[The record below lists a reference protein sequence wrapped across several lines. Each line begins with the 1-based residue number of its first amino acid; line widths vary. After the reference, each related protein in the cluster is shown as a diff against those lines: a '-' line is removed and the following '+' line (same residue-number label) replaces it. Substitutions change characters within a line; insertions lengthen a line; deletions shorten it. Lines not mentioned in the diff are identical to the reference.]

1 MKISW
6 LTSHTAE
13 RRKPQKDTHRIFKRE
28 GTRESMKTQDN
39 ILWGWRLRGRAGETK
54 EIQLNLIHHTH
65 SCEQC
70 SQEVWWGKNWNY
82 WLKWTLGD
90 SQLTFISME
99 NQELVVKQWS
109 HEQSQN
115 HFSGAGGLSKQLW
128 GSVFWIMRRENTN
141 DRAAEENDLSRLL
154 LKDSECPLALSSFRN
169 YTLRITAKLQ
179 TKEPYFPFFIYSYSN
194 LERQK

>member
-1 MKISW
+1 
-6 LTSHTAE
+6 
-13 RRKPQKDTHRIFKRE
+13 
-28 GTRESMKTQDN
+28 MKTQDN
-39 ILWGWRLRGRAGETK
+39 ILWSWRLRGRTGETK
-54 EIQLNLIHHTH
+54 EIQLNLIHRAR

-70 SQEVWWGKNWNY
+70 SQAVRWRKNWHY

-99 NQELVVKQWS
+99 NQELVEQHSKQWS
-109 HEQSQN
+109 NEQSQN
-115 HFSGAGGLSKQLW
+115 DFSGAGGLSTQLW
-128 GSVFWIMRRENTN
+128 GSVFWITRRENTN
-141 DRAAEENDLSRLL
+141 DRAAIENDLSRLL

>member
-1 MKISW
+1 
-6 LTSHTAE
+6 
-13 RRKPQKDTHRIFKRE
+13 
-28 GTRESMKTQDN
+28 MKTQDN

-54 EIQLNLIHHTH
+54 EIQLNLIHHAH
-65 SCEQC
+65 SCEHC
-70 SQEVWWGKNWNY
+70 SQEVRGGKNWNY

-99 NQELVVKQWS
+99 NQELVEQHSKQWS
-109 HEQSQN
+109 NEQSQN
-115 HFSGAGGLSKQLW
+115 QFSGAGGLSKQLW

-141 DRAAEENDLSRLL
+141 DRAAEENNLSRLL

-169 YTLRITAKLQ
+169 YTLRITVKLQ